1 MSPARPL
8 RSASTAR
15 LGAGVVLGLVLASG
29 GCASAQRSAQHTG
42 HQSTQS
48 VRALAAEYMAIA
60 RPANHRLDVAV
71 EAFADHAH
79 HDLAAAEAALR
90 LEAATERRFDRQLAA
105 ITFPPAIAS
114 TASAL
119 IRVNEIRARLTEK
132 QARARSIPALLA
144 FADDHKMAD
153 AQVEAQVRAIRAQL
167 GLPPPETS

>member
-1 MSPARPL
+1 MSPARSV
-8 RSASTAR
+8 RSATTAR
-15 LGAGVVLGLVLASG
+15 LVPGVVLGLVLASG
-29 GCASAQRSAQHTG
+29 GCTSAQQARRH
-42 HQSTQS
+42 STPS
-48 VRALAAEYMAIA
+48 MRALAAEYMAIA

-71 EAFADHAH
+71 EAYEHHAH
-79 HDLAAAEAALR
+79 DNLAAAEAALR

-119 IRVNEIRARLTEK
+119 IRVNEIRARLTER
-132 QARARSIPALLA
+132 QARARSISALLS

-153 AQVEAQVRAIRAQL
+153 AQVEAQVRVIRAQL

>member
-1 MSPARPL
+1 VP
-8 RSASTAR
+8 
-15 LGAGVVLGLVLASG
+15 GVVLGLVLASG
-29 GCASAQRSAQHTG
+29 GCASAQHARHP
-42 HQSTQS
+42 STQS

-79 HDLAAAEAALR
+79 HDLAAAEVALR

-119 IRVNEIRARLTEK
+119 VRVNEIRARLTER
-132 QARARSIPALLA
+132 QARARSISALLS
-144 FADDHKMAD
+144 FAANHKMAD